1 MKEKFILAIDQ
12 STSTSKAFIID
23 SKGYIKYKVSK
34 NHQQIYPHLGWIE
47 HNPTEIYENVK
58 TVIMEITESNNIG
71 EEDILG
77 LSITNQRETIVVW
90 DKESG
95 LPIYNAIV
103 WQCRRTSDIC
113 TKLKEYE
120 AIVID
125 KTGLRLDPYFSGTK
139 IKWILDNVD
148 GARKKAEE
156 GKLLFGTI
164 DSWLIWKLTK
174 GKSHVTDYTNAS
186 RTLLLNIKT
195 LKWDKELLD
204 IFNIP
209 ENMLPKLYPS
219 DEIFGITDLEGALKK
234 PLKICGVIGDSQGAL
249 FGERCF
255 EKGMAKSTFGTGN
268 SIMVNVGS
276 KFIPSKNG
284 IVTTIAYVS
293 KNEINYG
300 IEGIINSSG
309 DTINWIRNELEL
321 FKEFKE
327 FNEAVEE
334 IKENNGVYLIPAFL
348 GLGIPY
354 WEADAKASIVGLS
367 RNTTTKHILRAAFE
381 SIAYQVKDALSV
393 IEKEANIKVENLN
406 IDGGVTANKVF
417 NQFLADLID
426 CKIERNLNEELS
438 SLGGAFLGGL
448 GLGLW
453 NGLEDIKALHI
464 LTEVY
469 ESKMSKRESEKLYK
483 NWQNAVKS
491 VLYLT
496 KLEKDQNK

>member
-12 STSTSKAFIID
+12 STSASKALIID
-23 SKGYIKYKVSK
+23 GNGYIKYKINK
-34 NHQQIYPHLGWIE
+34 KHEQIYPQLGWVE
-47 HNPTEIYENVK
+47 HNPMEIYQNVK
-58 TVIMEITESNNIG
+58 LVVKEIIEENNIC

-77 LSITNQRETIVVW
+77 LAITNQRETIVVW
-90 DKESG
+90 DKETG

-103 WQCRRTSDIC
+103 WQCRRTNEIC
-113 TKLKEYE
+113 TELKQYE
-120 AIVID
+120 NVIID

-139 IKWILDNVD
+139 IKWILDNVE
-148 GARKKAEE
+148 GARNKADD
-156 GKLLFGTI
+156 GKLLLGTI

-174 GKSHVTDYTNAS
+174 GKFHVTDYTNAS

-195 LKWDKELLD
+195 LKWDKELLN

-209 ENMLPKLYPS
+209 EDMLPKLYPS
-219 DEIFGITDLEGALKK
+219 DEIFGITDLGGQLKK

-249 FGERCF
+249 FGQRCF

-276 KFIPSKNG
+276 KYIPSKNG

-309 DTINWIRNELEL
+309 DTINWIHNELGL

-327 FNEAVEE
+327 FNEAVAE

-354 WEADAKASIVGLS
+354 WENNAKASIVGLS
-367 RNTTTKHILRAAFE
+367 RNTTKKHIMRAALE

-393 IEKEANIKVENLN
+393 IEEEDNIKVKNLN
-406 IDGGVTANKVF
+406 IDGGVTTNKIY

-426 CKIERNLNEELS
+426 CKIETNLNEELS
-438 SLGGAFLGGL
+438 SLGAAFLCGL

-453 NGLEDIKALHI
+453 KDLEDIKLLPI
-464 LTEVY
+464 LTEDY
-469 ESKMSKRESEKLYK
+469 ESKMPNEDRDKLYRG
-483 NWQNAVKS
+483 WQNAVKS

-496 KLEKDQNK
+496 KLEED

>member
-1 MKEKFILAIDQ
+1 MKEKFILTIDQ
-12 STSTSKAFIID
+12 STSASKALIID

-34 NHQQIYPHLGWIE
+34 NHEQIYPHLGWVE
-47 HNPTEIYENVK
+47 HNPIEIYENVK
-58 TVIMEITESNNIG
+58 AVVKEITESNNIC
-71 EEDILG
+71 EEDIWG

-90 DKESG
+90 DKETG

-103 WQCRRTSDIC
+103 WQCRRTSEIC
-113 TKLKEYE
+113 TKLKEYDE
-120 AIVID
+120 IVID

-148 GARKKAEE
+148 DARKKALE
-156 GKLLFGTI
+156 GKLLLGTI

-186 RTLLLNIKT
+186 RTLLFNIKT
-195 LKWDKELLD
+195 LKWDNELLD

-209 ENMLPKLYPS
+209 ENMLPKIYPS
-219 DEIFGITDLEGALKK
+219 DEIFGITDLDGDLRK

-249 FGERCF
+249 FGQRCF

-268 SIMVNVGS
+268 SIMVNTGS
-276 KFIPSKNG
+276 KYIPSRNG
-284 IVTTIAYVS
+284 IVTTIAYVI
-293 KNEINYG
+293 KNQVNYG

-309 DTINWIRNELEL
+309 DTINWIHNELGL

-327 FNEAVEE
+327 FNEAVAE
-334 IKENNGVYLIPAFL
+334 IKENNGVYLIPAFF

-354 WEADAKASIVGLS
+354 WESGAKASITGIS
-367 RNTTTKHILRAAFE
+367 RNTTKKHIMRAALE
-381 SIAYQVKDALSV
+381 SIAYQVKDALRV
-393 IEKEANIKVENLN
+393 IEKEANIKVKNLN
-406 IDGGVTANKVF
+406 IDGGVTTNKIY
-417 NQFLADLID
+417 NQFLSDLID
-426 CKIERNLNEELS
+426 CKIEKNLGEDLS
-438 SLGGAFLGGL
+438 ALGAAFLGGL

-453 NGLEDIKALHI
+453 NSLDGIKSLPI

-469 ESKMSKRESEKLYK
+469 ESKMSNKERERLYRG
-483 NWQNAVKS
+483 WQNAVKS

-496 KLEKDQNK
+496 KLE